1 MADKIKVEQMIKDNG
16 LHILAGVK
24 GAGAYVETE
33 MICRPGME
41 FAGFFDYFESKR
53 VVLIGSKEAT
63 FLSTLTSE
71 VALFRVKKIFL
82 EHPPAIIFSRNVKI
96 PEYFLTYAEEFNIVV
111 LKSDLR
117 TTPTSSKIFDYLQAK
132 LAPRTSVHGTLLDIN
147 GMGTLIIGKSG
158 IGKSETALELVKRG
172 HQLISDDLVE
182 IYEKEPGN
190 LIGTA
195 PDILKRYLEIRGI
208 GIVDIVYMFGAG
220 AYRERKNVRLVVE
233 LEKWQEDKYYDR
245 LGLET
250 KKIKYFDTEISHIVL
265 PVLPGRNVAL
275 LVDSAAMNEKLKYM
289 GHFAAK
295 EFTDSVDKAATGGGT
310 DANE

>member
-1 MADKIKVEQMIKDNG
+1 MNKNIKVKSLIKDNN
-16 LHILAGVK
+16 LHIIAGEV
-24 GAGAYVETE
+24 GCDRYIETD

-41 FAGFFDYFESKR
+41 FAGFFDYFEPKR

-63 FLSTLTSE
+63 FLSTISHT
-71 VALFRVKKIFL
+71 VAKTRVRYIFL
-82 EHPPAIIFSRNVKI
+82 QNPPVIIYSKNVVL
-96 PEYFLTYAEEFNIVV
+96 PSYFQEYAEEFKIALV
-111 LKSDLR
+111 KSDLR
-117 TTPTSSKIFDYLQAK
+117 TTPTSSKIYDYLQSK
-132 LAPRTSVHGTLLDIN
+132 LAPTISVHGTLMDIN

-158 IGKSETALELVKRG
+158 VGKSETALELIKKG

-195 PDILKRYLEIRGI
+195 PDVLKRYLEIRGI

-220 AYRERKNVRLVVE
+220 AYRQRKNVRLVVE

-245 LGLET
+245 LGLEAR
-250 KKIKYFDTEISHIVL
+250 KIKYFDTEITHVII

-275 LVDSAAMNEKLKYM
+275 LVESAAMNEKLKLM

-295 EFTDSVDKAATGGGT
+295 EFTDTINLLAKGGKE
-310 DANE
+310 NE